1 MSTKPPR
8 ALRRIFSLNDFER
21 PARKKLPR
29 PIFSYIYN
37 GADEEVSLAH
47 NRTAFNDY
55 LLLPRMLEDVSAR
68 SQTIELFGQTYSS
81 PFGISPVGLGALYA
95 YRGDI
100 VLANAAARANI
111 PAILSGASLIPM
123 EEVARQA
130 PNTWFQAYMPGDVER
145 VDALLAR
152 VKAAGFNTLVVT
164 VDLPV
169 SVNPE
174 NYIRN
179 GFSSPLRPSVQLAWQ
194 GLSHPRWLL
203 GTFGRTL
210 LQHGMPHLENWRA
223 ERGAPILSATIEKDL
238 QARDHFNWGHMRQIR
253 DRWQGTLIV
262 KGLVRWQDAV
272 RARDAGV
279 DGIIVSNH
287 GGRQMDGSVSPLH
300 VLPEIVKAVPDV
312 VVMMDSGIRRGSDV
326 IKALSLGARC
336 VFAGRPFNYASS
348 VAGGAGVDH
357 AINIL
362 QTELHRA
369 MALLGLNR
377 LEELDGT
384 MVRHVDSLRPARS
397 PSSTLRQ

>member
-1 MSTKPPR
+1 MPNPKLTR
-8 ALRRIFSLNDFER
+8 ALRHVFSLNDFER
-21 PARKKLPR
+21 LARKRLPK

-37 GADEEVSLAH
+37 GADDEVSLAH

-55 LLLPRMLEDVSAR
+55 LLLPRMLEGVSAR
-68 SQTIELFGQTYSS
+68 SQQIELFGQAYSS
-81 PFGISPVGLGALYA
+81 PFGISPVGLGAMYA

-130 PNTWFQAYMPGDVER
+130 PNTWFQAYMPGDVDR

-152 VKAAGFNTLVVT
+152 IKAAGFKTLVVT

-210 LQHGMPHLENWRA
+210 LQHGMPHFENWRA
-223 ERGAPILSATIEKDL
+223 ERGAPILSSRVEKDF
-238 QARDHFNWGHMRQIR
+238 QARDHFNWGHVRQVR
-253 DRWQGTLIV
+253 DRWDGKLIV

-272 RARDAGV
+272 LARDAGV

-287 GGRQMDGSVSPLH
+287 GGRQVDGAVSPLH
-300 VLPEIVKAVPDV
+300 VLPEIVEAVPDV

-348 VAGGAGVDH
+348 VAGAAGVDH
-357 AINIL
+357 AIRIL
-362 QTELHRA
+362 QTELHRN

-377 LEELDGT
+377 LEELDDT
-384 MVRHVDSLRPARS
+384 MVRHVDSLRPAS
-397 PSSTLRQ
+397 

>member
-1 MSTKPPR
+1 MPNLKLTR
-8 ALRRIFSLNDFER
+8 ALRHVFSLNDFER
-21 PARKKLPR
+21 LARKRLPK

-37 GADEEVSLAH
+37 GADDEVSLAH

-55 LLLPRMLEDVSAR
+55 LLLPRMLEGVSAR
-68 SQTIELFGQTYSS
+68 SQQIELFGQAYSS
-81 PFGISPVGLGALYA
+81 PFGISPVGLGAMYA

-130 PNTWFQAYMPGDVER
+130 PNTWFQAYMPGDVDR

-152 VKAAGFNTLVVT
+152 IKAAGFKTLVVT

-210 LQHGMPHLENWRA
+210 LQHGMPHFENWRA
-223 ERGAPILSATIEKDL
+223 ERGAPILSSRVEKDF
-238 QARDHFNWGHMRQIR
+238 QARDHFNWGHVRQVR
-253 DRWQGTLIV
+253 DRWDGKLIV

-272 RARDAGV
+272 LARDAGV

-287 GGRQMDGSVSPLH
+287 GGRQMDGAVSPLH

-312 VVMMDSGIRRGSDV
+312 VVMMDSGVRRGSDV

-348 VAGGAGVDH
+348 VAGAAGVDH
-357 AINIL
+357 AIRIL
-362 QTELHRA
+362 QTELHRN

-377 LEELDGT
+377 LEELDDT
-384 MVRHVDSLRPARS
+384 MVRHVDSLRPA
-397 PSSTLRQ
+397 P